1 MENSYLQ
8 SALRLF
14 RYYKSLG
21 DAAILRCDADKIH
34 FKLNEE
40 SNSLALLVRHV
51 SGNMISRWTDFLTT
65 DGEKPWRNRD
75 SEFDDPDWDKEVLI
89 AQWEKGWAVLFNA
102 IEPLTAED
110 IEKIVYIRNEG
121 HTVMEAINRQIA
133 HYAYHIG
140 QIVFLAKTL
149 TAEWETLSIARKK
162 SEDYNTDKFN
172 KDKGKRH
179 FV

>member
-1 MENSYLQ
+1 MDTNYLQ

-21 DAAILRCDADKIH
+21 DAAIKRCNADKIH
-34 FKLNEE
+34 YKLNEE

-75 SEFDDPDWDKEVLI
+75 SEFDDPDWDKEALI
-89 AQWEKGWAVLFNA
+89 AQWEKGWALLFNA

-110 IEKIVYIRNEG
+110 FEKIVYIRNEG

-133 HYAYHIG
+133 HYAYHVG
-140 QIVFLAKTL
+140 QIVFLAKAITN
-149 TAEWETLSIARKK
+149 EWETLSIARKK
-162 SEDYNTDKFN
+162 SEHYNADKFS
-172 KDKGKRH
+172 
-179 FV
+179 